1 MVTYENKIIRRSWKE
16 RLLSWPW
23 KLWKAEKTILET
35 KPLQKLFVFGGL
47 VVGHPEIM
55 RELKKALEEGKD
67 ASTFGLPTT
76 KF

>member
-23 KLWKAEKTILET
+23 KPWKAEK
-35 KPLQKLFVFGGL
+35 
-47 VVGHPEIM
+47 
-55 RELKKALEEGKD
+55 LKKALEEGKD